1 MSILNVDKIQP
12 IGGGSTITVDATD
25 IQASTGT
32 IRASTFSGDVSA
44 TGIGVTSLNITGVTT
59 SAGIVQA
66 AQFKLLDNAK
76 ALYGDSGDL
85 QIYHSTNSLIQNG
98 TGSLQIVTTTGDLFL
113 RGQDNITFNTAG
125 NNERLRI
132 DSSGRVLIGGNSN
145 SASSHA
151 DELQIINTSA
161 QGGLSIINASNGQG
175 NIYFGHSG
183 GTADGRIEYSHQA
196 DYMRFFTANNERLR
210 ITSSG
215 EVGIGINNPTDPLHV
230 YHASDNFV
238 GRFESGDAGGGIVL
252 KDPTHSTTLIT
263 NDGDFT
269 LNVDNGSD
277 VTGETIRFEMSGS
290 EKLRIASDG
299 HVAIGGY
306 GDPGSILDVRE
317 DKDGAETMIRLFN
330 TDNGD
335 TTTQTAALYLSPDSR
350 GIALTG
356 LRAIK
361 ENASFAANAGRD
373 VSLTLNVLQ
382 NNSQLEAL
390 RITSNGK
397 VNIGTGELDQTD
409 RMLNIY
415 GGRARI
421 SGITAG
427 NSFEIYASNTSGQ
440 SYGILCQAGT
450 TSSDINTALRN
461 TSGTN
466 LFRVRG
472 DGVVFVGSSTV
483 QQGSTSKLEVM
494 GTLNNSYPE
503 YSYPIM
509 VSDDAAYNSSAGP
522 GGGIGFSFKQNSG
535 GAYAQAGG
543 IRGIKE
549 NGTDG
554 NYASA
559 LTFYTRPNGSGTVER
574 MRIKSNGELQ
584 LNNSTLRYNN
594 TGGGFNQVKHLEF
607 PIYFSSGATHTV
619 LTIGGALDSGFV
631 CFAVLEYIGL
641 YSYAGQEMSGGVKR
655 AFTRRRNNNTSW
667 RAFND
672 QVSENIGENRRPTL
686 FWDNNLLKVTTPGS
700 TQITGYIRVSAHANS
715 MSSFTLT
722 R

>member
-76 ALYGDSGDL
+76 AVYGSSADME
-85 QIYHSTNSLIQNG
+85 IYHNATNSLIQNG
-98 TGSLQIVTTTGDLFL
+98 TGALQIITTTGDLFL

-132 DSSGRVLIGGNSN
+132 TSSGNIGAGTNNPDGFYTHAKNLVIGSGSSGEGITIYSGTSDSGYIGFNDTASNSMQGFIQYNHNGDYMAFGPNGTEKVRIDSSGRLFVNRTAQH
-145 SASSHA
+145 ASSS
-151 DELQIINTSA
+151 ERLSVNGMTSIQLNSTTTA
-161 QGGLSIINASNGQG
+161 GLYIFNEETTTSGNPVQPFIYLHDGSGLRSGLGVQRSTGKTIVSGQFGLSLRTGASGV
-175 NIYFGHSG
+175 G
-183 GTADGRIEYSHQA
+183 GT
-196 DYMRFFTANNERLR
+196 ER
-210 ITSSG
+210 
-215 EVGIGINNPTDPLHV
+215 V
-230 YHASDNFV
+230 F
-238 GRFESGDAGGGIVL
+238 
-252 KDPTHSTTLIT
+252 
-263 NDGDFT
+263 
-269 LNVDNGSD
+269 
-277 VTGETIRFEMSGS
+277 
-290 EKLRIASDG
+290 
-299 HVAIGGY
+299 
-306 GDPGSILDVRE
+306 
-317 DKDGAETMIRLFN
+317 
-330 TDNGD
+330 
-335 TTTQTAALYLSPDSR
+335 
-350 GIALTG
+350 
-356 LRAIK
+356 
-361 ENASFAANAGRD
+361 
-373 VSLTLNVLQ
+373 
-382 NNSQLEAL
+382 
-390 RITSNGK
+390 ITSNGK

-450 TSSDINTALRN
+450 GSSDINTALRN
-461 TSGTN
+461 TSGVS

-494 GTLNNSYPE
+494 GTLNNSYPG

-549 NGTDG
+549 NTTDG

-559 LTFYTRPNGSGTVER
+559 LTFYTRPNGSGTTER
-574 MRIKSNGELQ
+574 LRISSDGYITAPNNVAFSARGGPADVTNNVIIFATIVFQRGGTNYDTSTGYFTAPVDGIYHFMCNPYRYTDSNDSAILLETSTDGGSNWSAQMEIRNMNDYLSDSGRGWFTLSLSQLIDLNKDDKVRIKAVNRVHTNGVY
-584 LNNSTLRYNN
+584 SR
-594 TGGGFNQVKHLEF
+594 F
-607 PIYFSSGATHTV
+607 
-619 LTIGGALDSGFV
+619 SGFLV
-631 CFAVLEYIGL
+631 A
-641 YSYAGQEMSGGVKR
+641 
-655 AFTRRRNNNTSW
+655 
-667 RAFND
+667 
-672 QVSENIGENRRPTL
+672 
-686 FWDNNLLKVTTPGS
+686 
-700 TQITGYIRVSAHANS
+700 
-715 MSSFTLT
+715 
-722 R
+722 